1 MDDAPDTAVGMGERE
16 PMQSTDAKYWL
27 DKIGDYKKATEKWGK
42 QCDNIDR
49 QYSKANRSD
58 SADREYSIFWANLE
72 VLKTAVYARAPV
84 PVVVPRFKDKNVVA
98 SGACDVLERAMTVAF
113 DQSDVHGVMVL
124 CRDEYLRYGRGTPWV
139 RLANGPA
146 GEPIIAYDHVC
157 REDFAHDLARNWRE
171 NEWVSRRTWPTKDDG
186 LQRFGPI
193 FEGVGLKKR
202 APQDDLEDKTAKAP
216 VWEIWDK
223 TSRMVYWV
231 AEGFDEILDQQ
242 PPWLDL
248 SSFWPCPRPAYS
260 TLNARSL
267 IPIPDLLQYKDQIEE
282 INEYTARIAS
292 LSETLKMRGF
302 YPAGGGDLSDA
313 IEMSLRSQE
322 NRALLVPV
330 SSMAAFSGGSLRD
343 TIVWWPVTDVLQL
356 IQGRVEL
363 RRVVIDDVYQITGIA
378 DVMRGASE
386 ASETLGAQQIKAQW
400 GSARIRERQGE
411 LSRVARDLTRISAE
425 IMAEN
430 FDPETLLKMSQVQL
444 PTMQQQ
450 QQAQMFVQQAQAA
463 QQQPPQPGMPQ
474 QPPVSQDQLE
484 DAQELIEQASVEAVM
499 GLLRDDQARGFV
511 IDVETDSTIQPDEDA
526 EKTRRMEFVT
536 SVGGL
541 IQQAAPLVMQAP
553 MFGAFMGEV
562 LKFAAAGFRAGRPL
576 EAAIDQLVEQ
586 LESMA
591 KQPQQSAQPDPTEQ
605 VKLQAEQVRSQA
617 EQIKAQASVQRAQI
631 DLEKAKVA
639 ALTPKALPQPQEGT
653 YS

>member
-16 PMQSTDAKYWL
+16 PMQSTDARYWL

-72 VLKTAVYARAPV
+72 VLKTAVYARPPV

-171 NEWVSRRTWPTKDDG
+171 CQWLARRTWPTKEAG

-193 FEGVGLKKR
+193 FESVGLKKR

-216 VWEIWDK
+216 VWEIWDRD
-223 TSRMVYWV
+223 SRMVYWV

-292 LSETLKMRGF
+292 LSQSLQMRGF
-302 YPAGGGDLSDA
+302 YPAGGGDLSDT

-330 SSMAAFSGGSLRD
+330 SSMAAFAGGSLKD

-356 IQGRVEL
+356 IQGLVEL

-386 ASETLGAQQIKAQW
+386 ANETLGAQQIKAQW

-411 LSRVARDLTRISAE
+411 LSRVARDLTRLSAE

-430 FDPETLLKMSQVQL
+430 FDPQTLLKMSQVQL

-450 QQAQMFVQQAQAA
+450 QQAQALIQQA
-463 QQQPPQPGMPQ
+463 QQPPQPGMPP
-474 QPPVSQDQLE
+474 QPPVSPDQLE
-484 DAQELIEQASVEAVM
+484 EAQELIEQANVEAVM

-541 IQQAAPLVMQAP
+541 FQQAAPLILQAP
-553 MFGAFMGEV
+553 MLGPFMGEV
-562 LKFAAAGFRAGRPL
+562 LKFAAQGFRAGRPL

-586 LESMA
+586 MEGMA
-591 KQPQQSAQPDPTEQ
+591 KQSQQPAQPDPTEQ
-605 VKLQAEQVRSQA
+605 MKLESEKVKAQAEQV
-617 EQIKAQASVQRAQI
+617 KAQASVITAQA
-631 DLEKAKVA
+631 DLEKAKVVA
-639 ALTPKALPQPQEGT
+639 MTPRLPKPQGEQGT